1 MQLTLTH
8 SRSPVY
14 EPLRLGAP
22 AATSTQATQV
32 RSRRASKLTN
42 AGALTVCVLIQAA
55 CVGALSGEQ
64 SDGEAISSREQQH
77 AACAPGVSDEI
88 HNRRTGLRHPAAS

>member
-1 MQLTLTH
+1 VQLTLTH

-32 RSRRASKLTN
+32 RSRRASKLAN
-42 AGALTVCVLIQAA
+42 AGALTVCVP
-55 CVGALSGEQ
+55 
-64 SDGEAISSREQQH
+64 H
-77 AACAPGVSDEI
+77 
-88 HNRRTGLRHPAAS
+88 RRPAWVR